1 MTTRRALFLDRDGTL
16 MIDTG
21 YVRDPAD
28 VSLLPGAGE
37 TLRLARE
44 LGFLLV
50 LVSNQSGVARG
61 IISTEQ
67 LAAVQARFASDLAA
81 EGVTF
86 DDVRFCVHGPDD
98 GCTCRKPGPGML
110 QAAAEALGIDPGRS
124 LMLGDRMSDVHAG
137 LAAGVGARVLMT
149 TAAPGDTSACTHVIA
164 SLAELGPIL
173 RTL

>member
-1 MTTRRALFLDRDGTL
+1 MTLRRALFLDRDGTL

-28 VSLLPGAGE
+28 VSLLPGAGAM
-37 TLRLARE
+37 LRAAKE

-61 IISTEQ
+61 IISIEQ

-81 EGVTF
+81 VGVTL
-86 DDVRFCVHGPDD
+86 DDVRFCIHGPDD

-110 QAAAEALGIDPGRS
+110 QAAGEALGIDLGRS
-124 LMLGDRMSDVHAG
+124 LILGDRMTDVHAG
-137 LAAGVGARVLMT
+137 LAAGVGVRVLMT
-149 TAAPGDTSACTHVIA
+149 PAAPADTSDCTHVIG
-164 SLAELGPIL
+164 SLPELEPIL